1 MALTELGKSALGID
15 EPAADRLGGREHRY
29 WCKVLAERLRSEG
42 YEVAEEAPVGGGKT
56 VDLLAVR
63 GGKRIAFEV
72 ETGNSDAAANA
83 RKCLD
88 AGVDQVV
95 VVATSRHAADGF
107 RKLPSLGPA
116 VSLMSGSEAIRF
128 FSAAD
133 ETGRVAGKSRLNR
146 LA

>member
-29 WCKVLAERLRSEG
+29 WCKALADRLRSAG
-42 YEVAEEAPVGGGKT
+42 YSVTEEVPIGGGKT
-56 VDLLAVR
+56 IDLVASR
-63 GGKRIAFEV
+63 DGKRVAFEV

-95 VVATSRHAADGF
+95 VVATSRAAYG
-107 RKLPSLGPA
+107 RLKSSLPADPRVRVL
-116 VSLMSGSEAIRF
+116 
-128 FSAAD
+128 AAGD
-133 ETGRVAGKSRLNR
+133 VKGVA
-146 LA
+146 AMVW